1 MSFKYTPQTLR
12 RLEQLL
18 EEAGFMVRYEK
29 GNFNSGY
36 CLLEERKV
44 AVVNRFLNVESRI
57 NVLLE
62 MLPAIHIDRPA
73 LSGEMQK
80 YYDQLSV
87 KLPDLNAAGIQQS
100 IDLKE

>member
-1 MSFKYTPQTLR
+1 MSFKYTPQTLK

-36 CLLEERKV
+36 CLLEERRV
-44 AVVNRFLNVESRI
+44 AVVNRFLNVEGRI

-62 MLPAIHIDRPA
+62 MLPAISIERDA

-80 YYDQLSV
+80 FYEQLNARG
-87 KLPDLNAAGIQQS
+87 PGDNAAGVQQS
-100 IDLKE
+100 IDLN

>member
-1 MSFKYTPQTLR
+1 MSFKYTPQLLK

-36 CLLEERKV
+36 CLLEARSV
-44 AVVNRFLNVESRI
+44 AVVNRFLNVEGRI
-57 NVLLE
+57 QVLLD
-62 MLPAIHIDRPA
+62 MLPAITIDREA

-80 YYDQLSV
+80 FYDQLQA
-87 KLPDLNAAGIQQS
+87 KNPGNNAPGIQQS
-100 IDLKE
+100 MEL

>member
-1 MSFKYTPQTLR
+1 MKLKITPQSLK

-36 CLLEERKV
+36 CLLEDRRV
-44 AVVNRFLNVESRI
+44 AVVNRFLNVEGRI

-62 MLPAIHIDRPA
+62 MLPLITINRDA

-80 YYDQLSV
+80 FYDQL
-87 KLPDLNAAGIQQS
+87 NAKNPGHNASGVQQS
-100 IDLKE
+100 MEL

>member
-1 MSFKYTPQTLR
+1 MSFKYTPQTLK

-44 AVVNRFLNVESRI
+44 AVVNRFLNVEGRI

-62 MLPAIHIDRPA
+62 MLPAITIDRDA

-80 YYDQLSV
+80 FYDQLS
-87 KLPDLNAAGIQQS
+87 DRHAADNATGVQQS
-100 IDLKE
+100 MDLP